1 MNNRELY
8 DEIFAHV
15 FTVDKSELGED
26 FVFGKVEKWDSVAHL
41 NLISELEDTFDTM
54 LETEDILRYGSYLNG
69 LEILR
74 RNGVE
79 I

>member
-26 FVFGKVEKWDSVAHL
+26 FVFGKVDAKGGTYFV
-41 NLISELEDTFDTM
+41 IGRT
-54 LETEDILRYGSYLNG
+54 R
-69 LEILR
+69 
-74 RNGVE
+74 
-79 I
+79 